1 MATKTQFETA
11 QIDDVTRDDGWAPLR
26 RHFGVTAFGINA
38 WSAGEAGG
46 TLIGDHDEVRS
57 GHEELY
63 LVLSGRATFTVDGET
78 VEAVPGTV
86 VFVRDPATKRTAV
99 ADEAGTTVLTVGGA
113 PGHVYHPRAWEPNR
127 DIFPL
132 FGTGEIAEA
141 KRRIEEELGRWE
153 GDEVLVYNLACAE
166 ARLGETDAAFDHLRE
181 AIADRESLAELA
193 RDDEDLA
200 SLRGDARFEEIVG
213 PAEGATP
220 G

>member
-1 MATKTQFETA
+1 MATTTHFETA
-11 QIDDVTRDDGWAPLR
+11 QIDELTDGGWAPLR

-38 WSAGEAGG
+38 WTAADAGEVV
-46 TLIGDHDEVRS
+46 IGDHDEARS

-63 LVLSGRATFTVDGET
+63 VVLSGRATFTVGGEN
-78 VEAVPGTV
+78 VDAAPGTV

-99 ADEAGTTVLTVGGA
+99 ADEPGTTILSVGGA
-113 PGHVYHPRAWEPNR
+113 PGRAYRPRAWEPNR

-132 FGTGEIAEA
+132 FGRGEIAEA
-141 KRRIEEELGRWE
+141 KRRLEEELGRWE

-166 ARLGETDAAFDHLRE
+166 ARLGETDAAFEHLRE
-181 AIADRESLAELA
+181 AVADRDSLAELA
-193 RDDEDLA
+193 RGDEDLA